1 MIPPPDFVGAAPVM
15 FALRHKVGYN
25 RGMAFKNPTIWADR
39 RVLNLLFKRF
49 IKKESEEGCW
59 LWTGEKNA
67 RGYGYIFVDGFK
79 YSAHRLSAML
89 FLNFDI
95 LSDMHILH
103 RCDIPS
109 CVNPRHLLVGT
120 TQDNMTD
127 KSNKIRAQK
136 VRLLKT
142 MWEVTNQ
149 Q

>member
-1 MIPPPDFVGAAPVM
+1 M
-15 FALRHKVGYN
+15 
-25 RGMAFKNPTIWADR
+25 KNPTIHADR
-39 RVLNLLFKRF
+39 KLLQALFEVNIRKM
-49 IKKESEEGCW
+49 ECNDELGGCW
-59 LWTGEKNA
+59 LWSGPKSEK
-67 RGYGYIFVDGFK
+67 GYGSLSVEGKHYA
-79 YSAHRLSAML
+79 AHRLSAML
-89 FLNFDI
+89 FLGFNI
-95 LSDMHILH
+95 YSDMIILH